1 MRYYYDPI
9 DTIFNDLF
17 DTWTGSGRKYPSVDV
32 YETKDAYIIEAEVA
46 GYDNEKINLSVDK
59 HILTISSEEVKKELK
74 EGTSKIA
81 EEIKLPAFERSFSLP
96 DGTDE
101 EKISADYKNGIL
113 LITLPKLEKAIAK
126 RIEVKGQ
133 ILRSVLF
140 CFLEIYLFRGLLW
153 MQI

>member
-59 HILTISSEEVKKELK
+59 HILTISSVEVKKELK

-126 RIEVKGQ
+126 RIEVK
-133 ILRSVLF
+133 INK
-140 CFLEIYLFRGLLW
+140 
-153 MQI
+153 

>member
-46 GYDNEKINLSVDK
+46 GYDNDKIN

-126 RIEVKGQ
+126 RIEVK
-133 ILRSVLF
+133 INK
-140 CFLEIYLFRGLLW
+140 
-153 MQI
+153 